1 MKILLFFFIFF
12 IYKPLLATGVAN
24 ITPLRE
30 ETIAELRRYNIS
42 SSSCQ
47 EIEKNLVEIKVKYY
61 SFDGKIKQDGLII
74 VHKAVA
80 KNVEN
85 IFNELLKI
93 KFPLGGVDPFK
104 GGVLTKTLTGMEFI
118 PDDDYNYAGSYSC
131 RNIQTGST
139 PSIHSFGMAIDLNPL
154 YNPFIQ
160 ILPKEKT
167 VGKIVPKD
175 GIFHINREIQRNGKK
190 TRDGII
196 TKQIVEI
203 FAQNGFNIWGGYW
216 NEPIDY
222 QHFQISKPLAILL
235 NSMHMKDDEKL
246 FQLHT
251 QFYNKYKTELLTKI
265 LTEFNANN
273 VEDLI
278 KQYQANPSLF
288 FQKIEELS

>member
-1 MKILLFFFIFF
+1 MRILLSCFLFFIF
-12 IYKPLLATGVAN
+12 KPLLATSVN
-24 ITPLRE
+24 IISLRE
-30 ETIAELRRYNIS
+30 GTIAELRKYNIS

-118 PDDDYNYAGSYSC
+118 PDNDYNYTGSYSC

-160 ILPKEKT
+160 ILPKEKV

-175 GIFHINREIQRNGKK
+175 GVFHINREIERNGKQP
-190 TRDGII
+190 RNGII
-196 TKQIVEI
+196 TKQVVEI

-216 NEPIDY
+216 DEPIDY
-222 QHFQISKPLAILL
+222 QHFQISKSLAILL
-235 NSMHMKDDEKL
+235 TSMQTQDGEKL

-251 QFYNKYKTELLTKI
+251 QFYNKHKTDLLERI
-265 LTEFNANN
+265 LKEFNAKN

-278 KQYQANPSLF
+278 KQHQINPSLF
-288 FQKIEELS
+288 FQKIEKLS